1 MPKIVFAEDNGQVRS
16 MLVKT
21 VIGLASGMETT
32 EAQNGDEAL
41 AIIHDRKPDL
51 LVTDI
56 NMGSRAMDGLTL
68 IETLQRK
75 ELLTF
80 PVIIFA
86 TPVDEQM
93 DKVMEMMM
101 EHEGLIFFVMKG
113 GMDRLKAKIR
123 EVLHLAD

>member
-123 EVLHLAD
+123 E